1 MFLASCL
8 QTVVHKYP
16 YNFGLFPDLLKEEKI
31 KLPVIADGT
40 PDWIYM
46 GGVHENEDGKQQKPI
61 WLICSQLYT

>member
-16 YNFGLFPDLLKEEKI
+16 YNFGLFPDLLKDEKI

-46 GGVHENEDGKQQKPI
+46 GEYMRMRMESAKTDLVNMQSA
-61 WLICSQLYT
+61 L